1 MGNMMWY
8 SWTSK
13 EAFDEWHSEAKA
25 LLNMPLTGYNAE
37 TGEQVN
43 QGMTTEYT
51 EAIVVTETDVRAW
64 VESKLAPTKLGVPS
78 QAPPQQ
84 IDFTP

>member
-13 EAFDEWHSEAKA
+13 EAFDQWHSEAKA
-25 LLNMPLTGYNAE
+25 LLNMPLPGYNAE

-64 VESKLAPTKLGVPS
+64 VQSNIAPTKLGVPS
-78 QAPPQQ
+78 EAPPQD